1 MDRME
6 KAELLREKAGISYE
20 EAREA
25 LEASGWDMLQA
36 MVNLENSGKL
46 DKAKQNEEKKEHHMD
61 KAQAAARKAEGFFSR
76 LVNWMGAALEAG
88 NKSQVIISKDGRQ
101 VLQVPVTVAV
111 LLFLFLHGLFIF
123 ALIVSLVLGYRYTY
137 RGRKENEAF
146 QQDLREAEAAAEQIN
161 HHHQVNSFGEGV

>member
-46 DKAKQNEEKKEHHMD
+46 GKAKQNEEKKENHMD

-76 LVNWMGAALEAG
+76 LVHWMGAALEAG

-101 VLQVPVTVAV
+101 VLQVPLTVAV